1 MIIRESLVR
10 ALNRLSESGT
20 TDPEIEA
27 ETLLRHVLG
36 MDRAR
41 FFASLHEQMTPDDER
56 SAARL
61 LDRRLESEPL
71 AYILGRREFYGL
83 DFAVDP
89 NVLIP
94 RQETELLV
102 DKTLEVCSRRGREGG
117 LAVADVGTGCG
128 ALAIAIVRN
137 LPEATLYATDIRPEA
152 LAVAEVNRRIHSM
165 ESRVTLRQGD
175 LLEALQT
182 SVDVIVSNPPYLRS
196 ADIDILAP
204 EIRAEPR
211 WALDGGADG
220 LQITSRL
227 LIQASSYLRPNGCIL
242 IEISPEQLERVTQ
255 IAHKVFS
262 GAGISFDRDLLG
274 HPRVVTVDLNVGR
287 ERPRTSWH
295 TVSSE
300 FRPQPLQASGE
311 SKLIQEEEI
320 VVAEEQLPDSESRIS
335 PGHAP
340 EQRRDI
346 HANES
351 PGYDAVIRLYGE
363 AMMRIGE
370 LEAQMF
376 GVERRVTESEN
387 RGASSSDF
395 AELAEKVEALERR
408 WGTSAGTETSE
419 HASDT
424 RPISAEDDNLLRE
437 REEEISQLRLQVNS
451 LTGQLAQT
459 QEQLKSSQG
468 TRARRRSRRRDS
480 PPKWKFWQGSRRRWR
495 QPLAP

>member
-10 ALNRLSESGT
+10 AVNCLSESGT
-20 TDPEIEA
+20 ADPEIEA

-41 FFASLHEQMTPDDER
+41 FFASLHDHLAPDDER

-61 LDRRLESEPL
+61 LDRRLGGEPL
-71 AYILGRREFYGL
+71 PYILGRREFYGL
-83 DFAVDP
+83 DFAVDR

-102 DKTLEVCSRRGREGG
+102 DKTLEVCSRPARQGN

-128 ALAIAIVRN
+128 AVAIAIVSH

-152 LAVAEVNRRIHSM
+152 LSVAEVNRCIHGM
-165 ESRVTLRQGD
+165 ESRVKLRQGD
-175 LLEALQT
+175 LLEALQM

-220 LQITSRL
+220 LQIIGRL
-227 LIQASSYLRPNGCIL
+227 LTQASSYLRPNGCIL

-255 IAHKVFS
+255 IAHEVFS

-274 HPRVVTVDLNVGR
+274 HPRVVTVDLNVGS

-300 FRPQPLQASGE
+300 FRSPPLQASGE
-311 SKLIQEEEI
+311 SKLVQEGEI
-320 VVAEEQLPDSESRIS
+320 VAAEEQLPDSESRMS
-335 PGHAP
+335 SGPAS
-340 EQRRDI
+340 QRRRDL
-346 HANES
+346 HFDEA

-363 AMMRIGE
+363 AMLRIGE
-370 LEAQMF
+370 LEARLI
-376 GVERRVTESEN
+376 GVERRGGAESGVQ
-387 RGASSSDF
+387 GASSF
-395 AELAEKVEALERR
+395 NVAELAEKVEALERR
-408 WGTSAGTETSE
+408 SGTSADTETSDP
-419 HASDT
+419 AGDT
-424 RPISAEDDNLLRE
+424 KPISAEDEAPLRE
-437 REEEISQLRLQVNS
+437 LEEEISQLRLQLNS

-459 QEQLKSSQG
+459 QEQLRSAQG
-468 TRARRRSRRRDS
+468 TRARRRSRSRRDS
-480 PPKWKFWQGSRRRWR
+480 PPKWKFWQGSRPR
-495 QPLAP
+495 